1 MRSTPAI
8 RRAGD
13 RVAPWVERLARLGYV
28 SKGIVYMILGLLAAA
43 AGAGL
48 GGQTGDRRETLN
60 FILRQ
65 PFGRVLLVIIA
76 VGLFGYAAWR
86 ISSGVAD
93 SERRGSS
100 LKGMALRA
108 GSVIRGVLYAGF
120 ALEVIRLAGGHASGS
135 GSDASTL
142 HWTRRA
148 MREPLGRWGVAL
160 AGAIVLGY
168 GAYQLYRAVAAK
180 LGKQLRLERA
190 RAQSRRMIVGI
201 SRFGIGARGVVFG
214 VIGASFMRAAI
225 RYDPRA
231 AKGTAGALRVI
242 ASQPFGRWLLVLVGI
257 GLAAYGVYSFANAR
271 YRVIKAA

>member
-1 MRSTPAI
+1 MRL
-8 RRAGD
+8 AGD
-13 RVAPWVERLARLGYV
+13 AVAPWVERLARLGYV
-28 SKGIVYMILGLLAAA
+28 SKGIVYVILGLLAAE

-48 GGQTGDRRETLN
+48 GGETGDRRETLN

-86 ISSGVAD
+86 ISSGLAD
-93 SERRGSS
+93 SERRGTN
-100 LKGMALRA
+100 LKGVALRG
-108 GSVIRGVLYAGF
+108 GSIVRGVLYAGF
-120 ALEVIRLAGGHASGS
+120 AVEVIRLAGGHASGS
-135 GSDASTL
+135 GSDASTR
-142 HWTRRA
+142 HWTQRA
-148 MREPLGRWGVAL
+148 MREPLGRWGVGL

-168 GAYQLYRAVAAK
+168 GVYQLYRAVAAK

-190 RAQSRRMIVGI
+190 QARVRRVIVGI
-201 SRFGIGARGVVFG
+201 SRLGIGARGVVFG
-214 VIGASFMRAAI
+214 VIGASLMRAAL

-242 ASQPFGRWLLVLVGI
+242 ASQPFGRWLLVLIGI

-271 YRVIKAA
+271 YRVIKAV